1 MQLQTLQYETGV
13 KVACMINKSR
23 FVGEPAFPML
33 DIVSWMAHSTITFMN
48 SSCVV

>member
-1 MQLQTLQYETGV
+1 MQLQTLQYEIGV

-23 FVGEPAFPML
+23 FVGEPALTML

-48 SSCVV
+48 SSFVV